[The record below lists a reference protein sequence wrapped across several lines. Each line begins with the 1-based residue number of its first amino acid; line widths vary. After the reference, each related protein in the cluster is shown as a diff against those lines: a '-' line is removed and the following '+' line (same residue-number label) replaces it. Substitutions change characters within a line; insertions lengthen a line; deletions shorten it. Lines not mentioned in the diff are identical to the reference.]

1 MASRAF
7 DKKHRRHPS
16 LQSILFM
23 IDIPT
28 LETGRLIL
36 RAHRLDD
43 FDAHF
48 ELWRDEDVVR
58 FIGGVP
64 STREQSWSR
73 LLRLAGM
80 WYHMGFGFFA
90 IEEKDGGRFIGEAG
104 FLEAKREMQPSIEG
118 TMEVGWALIPSAHG
132 RGYATEA
139 LKAIIG
145 WGEKQFPGRLMT
157 CIISPDNAPSLKVA
171 DKLGFRETARTDYNG
186 PIIQFSR

>member
-1 MASRAF
+1 
-7 DKKHRRHPS
+7 
-16 LQSILFM
+16 M

-36 RAHRLDD
+36 RAHRLGD

-80 WYHMGFGFFA
+80 WHHMGFGFFA

-118 TMEVGWALIPSAHG
+118 TMEVGWALMPSAHG
-132 RGYATEA
+132 KGYATEA

-145 WGEKQFPGRLMT
+145 WGEKQFPGRVMT